1 MNKRDTPALL
11 LSTLRAVGGA
21 AFLVPAAGT
30 KTFGI
35 ADDAEGAYLVR
46 LFAARNIAFAA
57 GVLLSKGR
65 ARRLWYQA
73 GIICD
78 ALDTAAGLIGY
89 REGKKPSSAA
99 VDTGAAFA
107 FTLIGLAGMLAE
119 GSEEAPSA

>member
-21 AFLVPAAGT
+21 AFLAPTVGT

-35 ADDAEGAYLVR
+35 TDDAEGAYLVR

-57 GVLLSKGR
+57 GVLLSKGNS
-65 ARRLWYQA
+65 RRLWYQA
-73 GIICD
+73 GVICD
-78 ALDTAAGLIGY
+78 ALDVAAGLIGF
-89 REGKKPSSAA
+89 REGKKRSSAA

-119 GSEEAPSA
+119 RSEEEAPS